1 MYSNQ
6 MGIGKLVPALSTA
19 VAPAV
24 LTSTGVKSEFACIG
38 ERVAIQR
45 VAIAISTAV
54 VSSGGVVITVKN
66 RPVVASAGTPGT
78 ATAEST
84 ITTLTVPAGTAAG
97 KVVYKD
103 INEALIVP
111 GGSLVFEVTTAAAGG
126 GAAGGGIYGFV
137 ASEDPEYKTNE
148 SSMIA
153 SA

>member
-6 MGIGKLVPALSTA
+6 GIFGKLVPALSGA

-24 LTSTGVKSEFACIG
+24 FTSTGVKSEYACIG

-45 VAIAISTAV
+45 VAVVVSTAV
-54 VSSGGVVITVKN
+54 VSTGAVVVTVKN
-66 RPVVASAGTPGT
+66 RPTVASATGE
-78 ATAEST
+78 AS
-84 ITTLTVPAGTAAG
+84 ITTLSIPAGTAAG

-103 INEALIVP
+103 INEALIAP

-126 GAAGGGIYGFV
+126 SAAGAGVCGFIV
-137 ASEDPEYKTNE
+137 QEDPEYAPNL
-148 SSMIA
+148 SSMVA

>member
-1 MYSNQ
+1 MLFRS
-6 MGIGKLVPALSTA
+6 
-19 VAPAV
+19 
-24 LTSTGVKSEFACIG
+24 
-38 ERVAIQR
+38 
-45 VAIAISTAV
+45 IAISTAV

-66 RPVVASAGTPGT
+66 RPTVASAAG
-78 ATAEST
+78 EST

-137 ASEDPEYKTNE
+137 ACEDPEYKLNE

>member
-1 MYSNQ
+1 MYSHQ
-6 MGIGKLVPALSTA
+6 SGFGKLIPALSTA

-24 LTSTGVKSEFACIG
+24 LTSTGVKSEFACVG
-38 ERVAIQR
+38 ERMAIQR

-66 RPVVASAGTPGT
+66 RPTIASATGE
-78 ATAEST
+78 AT

-137 ASEDPEYKTNE
+137 ASEDPEYKLNE

>member
-1 MYSNQ
+1 MYSHQ
-6 MGIGKLVPALSTA
+6 SGFGKLVPALSGA

-24 LTSTGVKSEFACIG
+24 LTSTGVKSEYACIG

-45 VAIAISTAV
+45 VAISISTAV
-54 VSSGGVVITVKN
+54 VSSGGVVVTVKN
-66 RPVVASAGTPGT
+66 RPTLASATG
-78 ATAEST
+78 ESS
-84 ITTLTVPAGTAAG
+84 ITTLTIPAGTAAG

-126 GAAGGGIYGFV
+126 GAAGAGIYGFV
-137 ASEDPEYKTNE
+137 MSEDPEYKLNE